1 LKPFGQKK
9 LTLGM
14 MKKDENSSS
23 LSNTLPPKQSKRL
36 TFGIGDG
43 LRNNLNRRG
52 TMGPEKVL

>member
-1 LKPFGQKK
+1 
-9 LTLGM
+9 